1 MKASVLARAAT
12 ERYPDWGGGDQLTHV
27 LQRGAE
33 NASFTVAHHP
43 KAVNRFREAMDLFAE
58 GIVDYEEVRR
68 CGRSDF
74 GFVRYDR
81 ALTFFTGARR
91 SLLCGAKLTY
101 EHELTDAAKPLRGAI
116 EAAFAACHVFSDPGA
131 YERWMN
137 RPPASRCSNPREDAA
152 RLTRREVGTE
162 FGVPRLAAEL
172 RSWSISVASAAF
184 DLYEE
189 LIDVGGHFNVATL
202 QFTTIQPDGTELSK
216 ALSRVNRTAVT
227 CLRMLDLVFAPVWSD
242 AKLSQQIRRYAGAR

>member
-1 MKASVLARAAT
+1 MKASAVARAAA
-12 ERYPDWGGGDQLTHV
+12 ERYPDWGGGDQVTHV
-27 LQRGAE
+27 LQRAAE

-68 CGRSDF
+68 SGRADL

-81 ALTFFTGARR
+81 ALTFFAGARR

-116 EAAFAACHVFSDPGA
+116 EAAFAGCHVFSDPGA
-131 YERWMN
+131 YERWLN
-137 RPPASRCSNPREDAA
+137 RPPASRCNNPGEDTA
-152 RLTRREVGTE
+152 RMARREIGTE
-162 FGVPRLAAEL
+162 FAVPRLAAEL
-172 RSWSISVASAAF
+172 RSWSSSVASAAF

-202 QFTTIQPDGTELSK
+202 QFTTIHPDGTELSR
-216 ALSRVNRTAVT
+216 ALSRVNRTAIT
-227 CLRMLDLVFAPVWSD
+227 CLRMLDLVFTPVWSN